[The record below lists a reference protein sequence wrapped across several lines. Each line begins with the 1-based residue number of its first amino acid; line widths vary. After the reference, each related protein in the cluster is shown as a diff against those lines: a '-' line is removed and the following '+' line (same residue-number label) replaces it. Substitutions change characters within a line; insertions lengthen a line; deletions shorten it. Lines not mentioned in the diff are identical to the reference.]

1 VLTETPALTLAPAPT
16 EVWSRRV
23 SPFVFSQM
31 SPQVSSIGLTASA
44 AATNRKGAKT
54 RRSEWASMLRAG
66 KERAESKLCI
76 FTTCCY
82 LNRASSI
89 RKTGVAMGFRSAHEE
104 AACREER
111 SDELTQTEVVLH
123 ILRYCKAGH
132 VGHIQQHGHHTRYPL
147 H

>member
-1 VLTETPALTLAPAPT
+1 MLTGRAAVLTETPALTLAPAPT

-31 SPQVSSIGLTASA
+31 SPQVSSIGFTASA

-66 KERAESKLCI
+66 KERAESKLCM

-82 LNRASSI
+82 LNRAGSI
-89 RKTGVAMGFRSAHEE
+89 RKTGVAMGFVPPKKKQRVEKNDRTS
-104 AACREER
+104 
-111 SDELTQTEVVLH
+111 
-123 ILRYCKAGH
+123 
-132 VGHIQQHGHHTRYPL
+132 
-147 H
+147 